1 MEKDIKKEALRQY
14 LKYFKVWFIIAGI
27 LAVIT
32 IGAAVVHLLT
42 PKTVRGNSQ
51 DPTERVFDYA
61 DMLTD
66 EEEQILRE
74 YIAECEEKIQA
85 DIVIVTISESVEYDL
100 QNPGLAEAFHAKEV
114 GSTDWS
120 TAMRDLADNFY
131 DYNNFGYDKVHGTEF
146 CCWTMPKKDKRE
158 AGCLPGNVY
167 DYFGD
172 YEIDQAL
179 YAVDDYIDESPYK
192 AYKNCISYVTRTM
205 EESKESMPM
214 TFSPWILTGLVVALI
229 YAAVNLHQ
237 RKAKDT
243 TTVNQYLDGKKP
255 KINNTRD
262 QYLRKNVV
270 TRRIET
276 SSSSSGHSSGAAAV
290 SAMAAVAIEDKITS
304 SIPGTRDPAYRVQT
318 DTHTPVFSFYGGRS
332 DGGKQ

>member
-1 MEKDIKKEALRQY
+1 MEKDIKREALRQY
-14 LKYFKVWFIIAGI
+14 FKYFKIWFIIAGI

-32 IGAAVVHLLT
+32 IGAAVVHALK
-42 PKTVRGNSQ
+42 PKTVRDNSQ
-51 DPTERVFDYA
+51 EPAERVYDYA

-66 EEEQILRE
+66 EEEQSLRE

-100 QNPGLAEAFHAKEV
+100 QNPDLPEAFHAKEV

-131 DYNNFGYDKVHGTEF
+131 DYNNYGYNKVHGNGVLLLDNSYEGQKGSWLST
-146 CCWTMPKKDKRE
+146 C
-158 AGCLPGNVY
+158 GNVY

-205 EESKESMPM
+205 EESQEDMPM
-214 TFSPWILTGLVVALI
+214 TFAPWILVGFVVALI

-237 RKAKDT
+237 NKAKDT
-243 TTVNQYLDGKKP
+243 TATNQYVEGKKP
-255 KINNTRD
+255 KINDTRD

-276 SSSSSGHSSGAAAV
+276 NSSSGGSSHSSGGHGGSHRSSSGV
-290 SAMAAVAIEDKITS
+290 S
-304 SIPGTRDPAYRVQT
+304 
-318 DTHTPVFSFYGGRS
+318 HGG
-332 DGGKQ
+332 GGHRR

>member
-1 MEKDIKKEALRQY
+1 MEKDIKREALRQY
-14 LKYFKVWFIIAGI
+14 FKYFKIWFIIAGI

-32 IGAAVVHLLT
+32 IGAAVVHALT
-42 PKTVRGNSQ
+42 PKPVRGNGQ
-51 DPTERVFDYA
+51 EPTERVYDYA
-61 DMLTD
+61 DMLTE
-66 EEEQILRE
+66 EEEQSLWE
-74 YIAECEEKIQA
+74 YIAECEGKIQA

-100 QNPGLAEAFHAKEV
+100 QDPDLPEAFHAKEV

-131 DYNNFGYDKVHGTEF
+131 DYNNYGYNKVHGNGVLLLDNSYEGQKGSWLST
-146 CCWTMPKKDKRE
+146 C
-158 AGCLPGNVY
+158 GNVY

-179 YAVDDYIDESPYK
+179 YAVDDYIDESPYR

-205 EESKESMPM
+205 EESQESMPM
-214 TFSPWILTGLVVALI
+214 TFAPWILVGLVVALI

-237 RKAKDT
+237 NKAKDT
-243 TTVNQYLDGKKP
+243 TATNQYVDGKKP
-255 KINNTRD
+255 KINDTRD

-276 SSSSSGHSSGAAAV
+276 SSSSGGSSHRSGGHGGSHRSSSGV
-290 SAMAAVAIEDKITS
+290 S
-304 SIPGTRDPAYRVQT
+304 
-318 DTHTPVFSFYGGRS
+318 HGG
-332 DGGKQ
+332 GGHRR

>member
-1 MEKDIKKEALRQY
+1 MEKDIKREALRQY
-14 LKYFKVWFIIAGI
+14 LKYFKVWFIIAGV

-32 IGAAVVHLLT
+32 IGAAIVHALT
-42 PKTVRGNSQ
+42 PKTVRSNSQ

-66 EEEQILRE
+66 EEEQSLRE

-100 QNPGLAEAFHAKEV
+100 QNPDLPEAFHAKEV
-114 GSTDWS
+114 GSTDWE
-120 TAMRDLADNFY
+120 TAMRNLADNFY
-131 DYNNFGYDKVHGTEF
+131 DYNNFGYNKVHGYRVLLLDNSYDGQKGSWLST
-146 CCWTMPKKDKRE
+146 C
-158 AGCLPGNVY
+158 GSVY

-192 AYKNCISYVTRTM
+192 AYKACVDYVTRTM
-205 EESKESMPM
+205 EESKEGMPM
-214 TFSPWILTGLVVALI
+214 TFSPWILTGFVVALV
-229 YAAVNLHQ
+229 YALVHLKQ
-237 RKAKDT
+237 SKAKDT
-243 TTVNQYLDGKKP
+243 TTVNQYVNGKKP
-255 KINNTRD
+255 KMNDTRD

-276 SSSSSGHSSGAAAV
+276 NSSSSSGSHHSGGHGGSHTSSSGV
-290 SAMAAVAIEDKITS
+290 S
-304 SIPGTRDPAYRVQT
+304 
-318 DTHTPVFSFYGGRS
+318 HGG
-332 DGGKQ
+332 GGHRR

>member
-1 MEKDIKKEALRQY
+1 MEKDIKREALRRNF
-14 LKYFKVWFIIAGI
+14 KYFKIWFIIAGI

-32 IGAAVVHLLT
+32 IGAAVVHALT
-42 PKTVRGNSQ
+42 PKPVRGNSQ
-51 DPTERVFDYA
+51 EPTERVYDYA

-66 EEEQILRE
+66 DEEQSLRD

-100 QNPGLAEAFHAKEV
+100 QDPDLPEAFHAKEV
-114 GSTDWS
+114 GSADWS

-131 DYNNFGYDKVHGTEF
+131 DYNNYGYNKVHGNGVLLLDNSYEGQKGSWLST
-146 CCWTMPKKDKRE
+146 C
-158 AGCLPGNVY
+158 GNVY

-179 YAVDDYIDESPYK
+179 YAVDDYIDESPYR

-205 EESKESMPM
+205 EESQESMPM
-214 TFSPWILTGLVVALI
+214 TFAPWILVGLVVALI
-229 YAAVNLHQ
+229 YAVVNLHQ
-237 RKAKDT
+237 NKAKDT
-243 TTVNQYLDGKKP
+243 TATNQYVEGKKP
-255 KINNTRD
+255 KINDTRD

-276 SSSSSGHSSGAAAV
+276 SSSSGGSSHRSGGHGGSHRSSSGV
-290 SAMAAVAIEDKITS
+290 S
-304 SIPGTRDPAYRVQT
+304 
-318 DTHTPVFSFYGGRS
+318 HGG
-332 DGGKQ
+332 GGHRR

>member
-1 MEKDIKKEALRQY
+1 
-14 LKYFKVWFIIAGI
+14 
-27 LAVIT
+27 
-32 IGAAVVHLLT
+32 
-42 PKTVRGNSQ
+42 
-51 DPTERVFDYA
+51 
-61 DMLTD
+61 MLTD
-66 EEEQILRE
+66 EEEQSLRE

-100 QNPGLAEAFHAKEV
+100 QNPDIPDAFHAKEV

-131 DYNNFGYDKVHGTEF
+131 DYNNYGYNKVHGNGVLLLDNSYEGQKGSWLST
-146 CCWTMPKKDKRE
+146 C
-158 AGCLPGNVY
+158 GNVY

-205 EESKESMPM
+205 EESQEDMPM
-214 TFSPWILTGLVVALI
+214 TFAPWILVGLVVALI

-237 RKAKDT
+237 NKAKDT
-243 TTVNQYLDGKKP
+243 TTTNQYVDGKKP
-255 KINNTRD
+255 KINDTRD

-276 SSSSSGHSSGAAAV
+276 SSSSSGHSSGHSGGHGGSHRSSSGV
-290 SAMAAVAIEDKITS
+290 S
-304 SIPGTRDPAYRVQT
+304 
-318 DTHTPVFSFYGGRS
+318 HGG
-332 DGGKQ
+332 GGHRR

>member
-1 MEKDIKKEALRQY
+1 MEKDIKREALRQY
-14 LKYFKVWFIIAGI
+14 FKYFKIWFIIAGI

-32 IGAAVVHLLT
+32 IGAAVVHALT
-42 PKTVRGNSQ
+42 PKPVRGNSQ
-51 DPTERVFDYA
+51 EPTERVYDYA

-66 EEEQILRE
+66 EEEQSLRE

-100 QNPGLAEAFHAKEV
+100 QDPDLPEAFHAKEV

-131 DYNNFGYDKVHGTEF
+131 DYNNYGYNKVHGNGVLLLDNSYEGQKGSWLST
-146 CCWTMPKKDKRE
+146 C
-158 AGCLPGNVY
+158 GNVY

-179 YAVDDYIDESPYK
+179 YAVDDYIDESPYR

-205 EESKESMPM
+205 EESQESMPM
-214 TFSPWILTGLVVALI
+214 TFAPWILVGLVVALI

-237 RKAKDT
+237 NKAKDT
-243 TTVNQYLDGKKP
+243 TATNQYVDGKKP
-255 KINNTRD
+255 KINDTRD

-270 TRRIET
+270 TRRIDIVSLRPSL
-276 SSSSSGHSSGAAAV
+276 SSRATW
-290 SAMAAVAIEDKITS
+290 M
-304 SIPGTRDPAYRVQT
+304 PLQP
-318 DTHTPVFSFYGGRS
+318 
-332 DGGKQ
+332 

>member
-14 LKYFKVWFIIAGI
+14 LKYFKVWFIIAGV

-51 DPTERVFDYA
+51 DPAERVFDYA

-66 EEEQILRE
+66 EEEQNLRE

-131 DYNNFGYDKVHGTEF
+131 DYNNFGYDKVHGNGVLLLDNAYEGQKGSWLST
-146 CCWTMPKKDKRE
+146 C
-158 AGCLPGNVY
+158 GNVY

-172 YEIDQAL
+172 Y
-179 YAVDDYIDESPYK
+179 
-192 AYKNCISYVTRTM
+192 
-205 EESKESMPM
+205 
-214 TFSPWILTGLVVALI
+214 
-229 YAAVNLHQ
+229 
-237 RKAKDT
+237 
-243 TTVNQYLDGKKP
+243 
-255 KINNTRD
+255 
-262 QYLRKNVV
+262 
-270 TRRIET
+270 
-276 SSSSSGHSSGAAAV
+276 
-290 SAMAAVAIEDKITS
+290 
-304 SIPGTRDPAYRVQT
+304 
-318 DTHTPVFSFYGGRS
+318 
-332 DGGKQ
+332 

>member
-1 MEKDIKKEALRQY
+1 MEKDIKREALRQY
-14 LKYFKVWFIIAGI
+14 FKYFKIWFIIAGI

-32 IGAAVVHLLT
+32 IGAAVVHALT
-42 PKTVRGNSQ
+42 PKPVRGNGQ
-51 DPTERVFDYA
+51 EPTERVYDYA
-61 DMLTD
+61 DMLTE
-66 EEEQILRE
+66 EEEQSLRE

-100 QNPGLAEAFHAKEV
+100 QDPDLPEAFHAKEV

-131 DYNNFGYDKVHGTEF
+131 DYNNYGYNKVHGNGVLLLDNSYEGQKGSWLST
-146 CCWTMPKKDKRE
+146 C
-158 AGCLPGNVY
+158 GNVY

-179 YAVDDYIDESPYK
+179 YAVDDYIDESPYR

-205 EESKESMPM
+205 EESQESMPM
-214 TFSPWILTGLVVALI
+214 TFAPWILVGLVVALI

-237 RKAKDT
+237 NKAKDT
-243 TTVNQYLDGKKP
+243 TATNQYVDGKKP
-255 KINNTRD
+255 KINDTRD

-276 SSSSSGHSSGAAAV
+276 SSSSGVSHGGGGH
-290 SAMAAVAIEDKITS
+290 
-304 SIPGTRDPAYRVQT
+304 RR
-318 DTHTPVFSFYGGRS
+318 
-332 DGGKQ
+332 

>member
-1 MEKDIKKEALRQY
+1 MEKDIKREALRQY
-14 LKYFKVWFIIAGI
+14 FKYFKIWFIIAGI

-32 IGAAVVHLLT
+32 IGAAVVHALT
-42 PKTVRGNSQ
+42 PKPVRGNGQ
-51 DPTERVFDYA
+51 EPTERVYDYA
-61 DMLTD
+61 DMLTE
-66 EEEQILRE
+66 EEEQSLRE

-100 QNPGLAEAFHAKEV
+100 QDQDLPEAFHAKEV

-131 DYNNFGYDKVHGTEF
+131 DYNNYGYNKVHGNGVLLLDNSYEGQKGSWLST
-146 CCWTMPKKDKRE
+146 C
-158 AGCLPGNVY
+158 GNVY

-179 YAVDDYIDESPYK
+179 YAVDDYIDESPYR

-205 EESKESMPM
+205 EESQESMPM
-214 TFSPWILTGLVVALI
+214 TFAPWILVGLVVALI

-237 RKAKDT
+237 NKAKDT
-243 TTVNQYLDGKKP
+243 TATNQYVDGKKP
-255 KINNTRD
+255 KINDTRD

-276 SSSSSGHSSGAAAV
+276 SSSSGGSSHRSGGHGGSSSGV
-290 SAMAAVAIEDKITS
+290 S
-304 SIPGTRDPAYRVQT
+304 
-318 DTHTPVFSFYGGRS
+318 HGG
-332 DGGKQ
+332 GGHRR

>member
-1 MEKDIKKEALRQY
+1 MEKDIKREALRQY
-14 LKYFKVWFIIAGI
+14 FKYFKIWFIIAGI

-32 IGAAVVHLLT
+32 IGAAVVHALT
-42 PKTVRGNSQ
+42 PKPVRGNGQ
-51 DPTERVFDYA
+51 EPTERVYDYA
-61 DMLTD
+61 DMLTE
-66 EEEQILRE
+66 EEEQSLRE

-85 DIVIVTISESVEYDL
+85 DIVIVTISVSVEYDL
-100 QNPGLAEAFHAKEV
+100 QAPDLPEAFHAKEV

-131 DYNNFGYDKVHGTEF
+131 DYNNYGYNKVHGNGVLLLDNSYEGQKGSWLST
-146 CCWTMPKKDKRE
+146 C
-158 AGCLPGNVY
+158 GNVY

-179 YAVDDYIDESPYK
+179 YAVDDYIDESPYR

-205 EESKESMPM
+205 EESQESMPM
-214 TFSPWILTGLVVALI
+214 TFAPWILVGLVVALI

-237 RKAKDT
+237 NKAKDT
-243 TTVNQYLDGKKP
+243 TATNQYVDGKKP
-255 KINNTRD
+255 KINDTRD

-276 SSSSSGHSSGAAAV
+276 SSSSGGSSHRSGGHGGSHRSSSGV
-290 SAMAAVAIEDKITS
+290 S
-304 SIPGTRDPAYRVQT
+304 
-318 DTHTPVFSFYGGRS
+318 HGG
-332 DGGKQ
+332 GGHRR

>member
-1 MEKDIKKEALRQY
+1 MEKDIKREALRQY
-14 LKYFKVWFIIAGI
+14 FKYFKIWFIIAGI

-32 IGAAVVHLLT
+32 IGAAVVHALT
-42 PKTVRGNSQ
+42 PKPVRGNGQ
-51 DPTERVFDYA
+51 EPTERVYDYA
-61 DMLTD
+61 DMLTE
-66 EEEQILRE
+66 EEEQSLRE

-100 QNPGLAEAFHAKEV
+100 QDPDLPEAFHAKEV

-131 DYNNFGYDKVHGTEF
+131 DYNNYGYNKVYGNGVLLLDNSYEGQKGSWLST
-146 CCWTMPKKDKRE
+146 C
-158 AGCLPGNVY
+158 GNVY

-179 YAVDDYIDESPYK
+179 YAVDDYIDESPYR

-205 EESKESMPM
+205 EESQESMPM
-214 TFSPWILTGLVVALI
+214 TFAPWILVGLVVALI

-237 RKAKDT
+237 NKAKDT
-243 TTVNQYLDGKKP
+243 TATNQYVDGKKP
-255 KINNTRD
+255 KINDTRD

-276 SSSSSGHSSGAAAV
+276 SSSSGGSSHRSGGHGGSHRSSSGV
-290 SAMAAVAIEDKITS
+290 S
-304 SIPGTRDPAYRVQT
+304 
-318 DTHTPVFSFYGGRS
+318 HGG
-332 DGGKQ
+332 GGHRR

>member
-14 LKYFKVWFIIAGI
+14 FKYFKIWFIIAGI

-32 IGAAVVHLLT
+32 IGAAVVHALT
-42 PKTVRGNSQ
+42 PKTVRDNSQ
-51 DPTERVFDYA
+51 EPAERVYDYA

-66 EEEQILRE
+66 EEEQSLRE

-100 QNPGLAEAFHAKEV
+100 QNPDLPEAFHAKEV

-131 DYNNFGYDKVHGTEF
+131 DYNNYGYNKVHGNGVLLLDNSYEGQKGSWLST
-146 CCWTMPKKDKRE
+146 C
-158 AGCLPGNVY
+158 GNVY

-205 EESKESMPM
+205 EESQEDMPM
-214 TFSPWILTGLVVALI
+214 TFAPWILVGLVVALI

-237 RKAKDT
+237 NKAKDT
-243 TTVNQYLDGKKP
+243 TTTNQYVDGKKP
-255 KINNTRD
+255 KINDTRD

-276 SSSSSGHSSGAAAV
+276 NSSSGGSSHHSGGHGGSHRSSSGV
-290 SAMAAVAIEDKITS
+290 S
-304 SIPGTRDPAYRVQT
+304 
-318 DTHTPVFSFYGGRS
+318 HGG
-332 DGGKQ
+332 GGHRR